1 MTPNYEIVSAPP
13 GKPSILWLGKS
24 GRKYRTLVAA
34 KIDKIDNAYITET
47 VTALK
52 DSVTS
57 NSSSFVFV
65 ILFVVVV
72 VAFYKLIK

>member
-13 GKPSILWLGKS
+13 GKPSILWIGKS

-34 KIDKIDNAYITET
+34 KIDKAENAYADTGNQSPAVE
-47 VTALK
+47 
-52 DSVTS
+52 
-57 NSSSFVFV
+57 SSSKASPAIFI

-72 VAFYKLIK
+72 IALYKLTK

>member
-57 NSSSFVFV
+57 NSSSFVFI

-72 VAFYKLIK
+72 VAFYKIVK